1 MRPIAH
7 TLVCL
12 LLVMASAS
20 ASAQVTVNLV
30 DGQTAEA
37 QTIVLAE
44 GKLTVRDAQGG
55 EAGAWPVEE
64 VARIQFRRPSAEDSD
79 VATPDEPKPQA
90 AESPAADVVLT
101 VGGPVSGT
109 VVGFD
114 GKTFTLTGTEFGD
127 LQLPLEL
134 VCVVRLAGAESG
146 TPGAE
151 ESRTDV
157 VVLANGDRLPGTV
170 NSMDAKTVEFHSE
183 TLGDRSLERSRVT
196 AIQVAAPSRGRPK
209 AALPVLRVTTDA
221 GNSLEL
227 GSLATDGDALRGLL
241 GGTTSVA
248 IPTASVQRIDVIG
261 GRLVPLETLKP
272 AAYEQQSLDVL
283 TWSIQ
288 TGRNVLGEPMRLRDE
303 LDRIVAAD
311 SGIGVHAPCRVAY
324 DLGGSYQRF
333 MATAGIDESAG
344 KYADVNLVVKVDG
357 KEVFRADH
365 VKWQQPARQINV
377 SVAGAKRLELIA
389 EAGEHFDVQDRVN
402 WAQARLLRAKG
413 SK

>member
-1 MRPIAH
+1 M
-7 TLVCL
+7 
-12 LLVMASAS
+12 
-20 ASAQVTVNLV
+20 NLV